1 MRTEDKADFTK
12 LLAATMAVYERQITS
27 GFVDIFFSAL
37 GQYPLEVVREALNR
51 HLQDPEG
58 GRFAPKP
65 ADLIRQ
71 VVTAKASDGRPGRDE
86 AWAIAQRS
94 LDESETVVTSEEIL
108 EAMAIARPLLVELND
123 KVAAR
128 MAFVE
133 AYDRIVGVKRA
144 TGEKFEWFVSL
155 GDDKSRRAPAI
166 EAARVAGLLPGPKAM
181 ALLEMHRE
189 TPITSDGL
197 AIAGLIGSSAEK
209 AKPEDLRSKWQEI
222 RKQIGK
228 RAESKKNTRLEEMR
242 AAEAELEKFAKNKK
256 DSREEEPE

>member
-1 MRTEDKADFTK
+1 MRTEDKGDFTK

-86 AWAIAQRS
+86 AWAIAQKS
-94 LDESETVVTSEEIL
+94 MDEDETVLTSEEIL
-108 EAMAIARPLLVELND
+108 EALSIARPLLEELND

-144 TGEKFEWFVSL
+144 AGEKFEWFVSL
-155 GDDKSRRAPAI
+155 GDNKERRAPAI
-166 EAARVAGLLPGPKAM
+166 KAAQVAGLLSAPKAA
-181 ALLEMHRE
+181 ALIEMHSE
-189 TPITSDGL
+189 IPITSDGL
-197 AIAGLIGSSAEK
+197 AIAGLLGGPAGQI
-209 AKPEDLRSKWQEI
+209 KPEDLRSKWQEL
-222 RKQIGK
+222 RKQVARKG
-228 RAESKKNTRLEEMR
+228 SDKKKLNLEEI
-242 AAEAELEKFAKNKK
+242 ANAEAELALMAKNKK
-256 DSREEEPE
+256 EIQE

>member
-1 MRTEDKADFTK
+1 MRIEDKADFTK

-86 AWAIAQRS
+86 AWAIAQKS
-94 LDESETVVTSEEIL
+94 MDEDETVLTSAEIL
-108 EAMAIARPLLVELND
+108 EALAIARPLLEELND

-133 AYDRIVGVKRA
+133 AYDRIVGVKRGS
-144 TGEKFEWFVSL
+144 GEKFEWFVSL
-155 GDDKSRRAPAI
+155 GVNKERRAPAI
-166 EAARVAGLLPGPKAM
+166 KAAQVAGLLSGPKAA
-181 ALLEMHRE
+181 ALIEMHSE
-189 TPITSDGL
+189 TPITADGL
-197 AIAGLIGSSAEK
+197 AIAGLLGGPSGAV
-209 AKPEDLRSKWQEI
+209 KPEDLRSKWQDL
-222 RKQIGK
+222 RKQVARK
-228 RAESKKNTRLEEMR
+228 SSDRKKLEREQIA
-242 AAEAELEKFAKNKK
+242 AAEAQLAELIKIKT
-256 DSREEEPE
+256 EEPK

>member
-1 MRTEDKADFTK
+1 MRIEDKADFTK

-37 GQYPLEVVREALNR
+37 GQYPLEIVREALNR

-86 AWAIAQRS
+86 AWAIAQKS
-94 LDESETVVTSEEIL
+94 LDEDETVVTSEEIL
-108 EAMAIARPLLVELND
+108 EAMSIARPLLQELND

-144 TGEKFEWFVSL
+144 AGEKFEWFVSL
-155 GDDKSRRAPAI
+155 GANKERRAPAI
-166 EAARVAGLLPGPKAM
+166 KAAQVSGLLSGPKAA
-181 ALLEMHRE
+181 ALIEMHSE
-189 TPITSDGL
+189 APITADGL
-197 AIAGLIGSSAEK
+197 AIAGLLGGPAG
-209 AKPEDLRSKWQEI
+209 AVKPEDLRSKWQNL
-222 RKQIGK
+222 RKQIGRKGDDKK
-228 RAESKKNTRLEEMR
+228 RLDREEMA
-242 AAEAELEKFAKNKK
+242 AAEAELAKMRPK
-256 DSREEEPE
+256 P

>member
-1 MRTEDKADFTK
+1 MRTEDKGDFTK

-86 AWAIAQRS
+86 AWAIAQKS
-94 LDESETVVTSEEIL
+94 MDEDETVLTSEEIL
-108 EAMAIARPLLVELND
+108 EALSIARPLLEGLND

-144 TGEKFEWFVSL
+144 AGEKFEWFVSL
-155 GDDKSRRAPAI
+155 GDNKERRAPAI
-166 EAARVAGLLPGPKAM
+166 KAAHVAGLLSAPKAA
-181 ALLEMHRE
+181 ALIEMHSE

-197 AIAGLIGSSAEK
+197 AIAGLLGGPAGQV
-209 AKPEDLRSKWQEI
+209 KPEDLRSKWQEL
-222 RKQIGK
+222 RKQVARKG
-228 RAESKKNTRLEEMR
+228 SDKKKLNLEEI
-242 AAEAELEKFAKNKK
+242 AKAEAELALMAKNKK
-256 DSREEEPE
+256 ESQE

>member
-27 GFVDIFFSAL
+27 SFVDIFFSAL

-86 AWAIAQRS
+86 AWAIAQKS
-94 LDESETVVTSEEIL
+94 MDEDETVLTSEEIL
-108 EAMAIARPLLVELND
+108 EALAIARPLLEELND

-133 AYDRIVGVKRA
+133 AYDRIVGTKRA
-144 TGEKFEWFVSL
+144 AGEKFEWFVSL
-155 GDDKSRRAPAI
+155 GADKERRVPAI
-166 EAARVAGLLPGPKAM
+166 KAAQVAGILPAPKAA
-181 ALLEMHRE
+181 ALIEMHSE

-197 AIAGLIGSSAEK
+197 AIAGLLGGPSGSV
-209 AKPEDLRSKWQEI
+209 KPEDLRSKWQEL
-222 RKQIGK
+222 RKQI
-228 RAESKKNTRLEEMR
+228 SKKGADRKKLNLEEIA
-242 AAEAELEKFAKNKK
+242 AAEAELAAMAAKKNSGEDK
-256 DSREEEPE
+256 

>member
-86 AWAIAQRS
+86 AWAIAQKS
-94 LDESETVVTSEEIL
+94 LDEDETVVTSEEIL
-108 EAMAIARPLLVELND
+108 EAMSIARPLLQELND

-144 TGEKFEWFVSL
+144 SGEKFEWFVSL
-155 GDDKSRRAPAI
+155 GANKERRAPAI
-166 EAARVAGLLPGPKAM
+166 KAAQVAGLLPGPKTA
-181 ALLEMHRE
+181 ALIEMHTE
-189 TPITSDGL
+189 APITAGGL
-197 AIAGLIGSSAEK
+197 AIAGLLGGPAG
-209 AKPEDLRSKWQEI
+209 AVKPEDLRSKWQNL
-222 RKQIGK
+222 RKQIGRK
-228 RAESKKNTRLEEMR
+228 GNDRKKIELEEMR
-242 AAEAELEKFAKNKK
+242 AAEEELAQMTKTK
-256 DSREEEPE
+256 RGEE

>member
-86 AWAIAQRS
+86 AWAIAQKS

-108 EAMAIARPLLVELND
+108 EAMSIARPLLDGLND

-144 TGEKFEWFVSL
+144 SGEKFEWFVSL
-155 GDDKSRRAPAI
+155 GENKERRAPAI
-166 EAARVAGLLPGPKAM
+166 KAAQVAGLLSGPKAA
-181 ALLEMHRE
+181 ALIEMHSE
-189 TPITSDGL
+189 TPITADGL
-197 AIAGLIGSSAEK
+197 AIAGLLGGPSGA
-209 AKPEDLRSKWQEI
+209 AKPEDLRSKWQDL
-222 RKQIGK
+222 RKQISRKGDD
-228 RAESKKNTRLEEMR
+228 KKKLNLEEI
-242 AAEAELEKFAKNKK
+242 AKAEAELAIMAKNKL
-256 DSREEEPE
+256 ENPE